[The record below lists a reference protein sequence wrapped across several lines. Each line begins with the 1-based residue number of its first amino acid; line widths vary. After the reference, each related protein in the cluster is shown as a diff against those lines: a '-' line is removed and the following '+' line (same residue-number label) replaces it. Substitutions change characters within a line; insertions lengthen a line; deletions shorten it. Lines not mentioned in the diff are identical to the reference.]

1 MSDRLFND
9 RDGAGKTIG
18 RKLEDRVNDPLG
30 FRTVIVK
37 DGDNEVMLRT
47 KGGRPELTVKKP
59 EPKAPITTC
68 VKSPLTEI
76 AFKYHATTAQTG
88 YRRWYGEPDPV
99 NPVTPA
105 APTYQYSS
113 DGLLCIEARKL
124 QKISFRDANNQPVDF
139 LFAEQPV
146 NPDTPAVDLPAVSAS
161 AAASTARFKFIEGKY
176 PDREWYPPERAD
188 IGWAFTSP
196 ATAVS
201 FFIKRVKSIK
211 FSVTDS
217 LHAALGAVLIK
228 WRFAFKDTAPL
239 PGTYPDTACA
249 NQNATEVSF
258 PGREFY
264 ASATDGNME
273 KLTLRTGLAEPYG
286 TSNIRLD
293 FKKPG
298 SFVAAVDPEGAT
310 GNTRP
315 ADKTKAIDLCEFAA
329 FGNPYHGLVWLSGSA
344 TFYKDSSRTTQWP
357 FSPAQPAWPVAIGSI
372 PLLLDTRYYNV
383 YGATTHEGIDNGH
396 PEDGSMLKDAILT
409 YGAWYIKDPDHAGWG
424 QLDDNEVL
432 YKDPDGSVW
441 VVLLTPIFNGLAEW
455 PLQTLT
461 LDLILQRRY
470 GVLGTNFDNT
480 ANYIGRAL
488 PSITVTIPGLNGVV
502 LDYFNDGRRF
512 RFSVGPSATDV
523 MCMVYHE
530 AADLEESTPNVPM
543 FGPATYG
550 DGTSYVGTT
559 PKHKLIGIQA
569 GILLTF
575 SGVGAVVASTGVDIG
590 DGVTADAKL
599 MFAPLTESRCYSY
612 HGRTV
617 PITGSLSSAV
627 NLTYANA
634 VCGGQSIDYISGGT
648 YPVSPV
654 ASTSTEFDAQAFT
667 RLDIIYRDGEWVE
680 VLGKL
685 THSQYGTT
693 STVQNVVNG
702 VASLA
707 GAPYCSGPNLLGL
720 GLALTPA
727 AYGEVVLTKYDS
739 RTAEII
745 IAGVTIA
752 SLKLI
757 RKTDTT
763 TSYTHTTH
771 IAPIGLLAI
780 SSVSTYPGTPAG
792 YEGVPVEQLNIGV
805 IGNQPR
811 EALSNFASRYR
822 YFQGMGN
829 TPWAY
834 CLNTHNRQL
843 AQNGEDVLALDK
855 LNKAGPTA
863 VAKMICRDT
872 VIDVPNDDLSFHY
885 DAASVWSYATKIGW
899 AYDYRTKEL
908 ITVPFGTVAYFI

>member
-37 DGDNEVMLRT
+37 DGENEIMLRT

-228 WRFAFKDTAPL
+228 WRFAFKDTIPL

-329 FGNPYHGLVWLSGSA
+329 FGNPYHGLVWAPISA
-344 TFYKDSSRTTQWP
+344 TPVFYHDSSRTTQWP
-357 FSPAQPAWPVAIGSI
+357 FTPSL
-372 PLLLDTRYYNV
+372 PLHGPGGDPWSGRTLDHRYYNV
-383 YGATTHEGIDNGH
+383 SGVDVFATDNIVTTGH
-396 PEDGSMLKDAILT
+396 PEEGALYRDAFMAFGT
-409 YGAWYIKDPDHAGWG
+409 WYVKDPDPAGWG
-424 QLDDNEVL
+424 QLNFDEAL
-432 YKDPDGSVW
+432 YKDPSGAVW
-441 VVLLTPIFNGLAEW
+441 VIGVQYGYSAVATFECTTTYSIVLR
-455 PLQTLT
+455 
-461 LDLILQRRY
+461 RRY
-470 GVLGTNFDNT
+470 GVLGTNFDNGNPIARTLVSGTIVTPDGFYYENTVVLKTIVAPNGNEFALVVREIVEGKLRNAVVVKLAGSGALLASSGVAVGDGIT
-480 ANYIGRAL
+480 ATTSEMSLPKKLTLPVYLEDPTIVTTGQIPNVTAVISPTESLHFDYVAL
-488 PSITVTIPGLNGVV
+488 LDIYWSDGWKLIQGAIKHTQPAHSITLGSSSLPAAWAKSSTLHKTMEIYCGGVMTASLTIVKKADSSGVITASGQSSATATPTFSSPGAPTGWDHRQFVNIGFRRVTYHPMSLSV
-502 LDYFNDGRRF
+502 FNDGNIMTWADHGFPPAAWAIAHGPGIDYLQCVYNSNLQRF
-512 RFSVGPSATDV
+512 DPYAHSLEDFMPLPSAKTK
-523 MCMVYHE
+523 MVLH
-530 AADLEESTPNVPM
+530 
-543 FGPATYG
+543 
-550 DGTSYVGTT
+550 
-559 PKHKLIGIQA
+559 
-569 GILLTF
+569 
-575 SGVGAVVASTGVDIG
+575 
-590 DGVTADAKL
+590 
-599 MFAPLTESRCYSY
+599 
-612 HGRTV
+612 
-617 PITGSLSSAV
+617 
-627 NLTYANA
+627 
-634 VCGGQSIDYISGGT
+634 
-648 YPVSPV
+648 
-654 ASTSTEFDAQAFT
+654 
-667 RLDIIYRDGEWVE
+667 
-680 VLGKL
+680 
-685 THSQYGTT
+685 
-693 STVQNVVNG
+693 G
-702 VASLA
+702 VAIEVSNLDVVETYSLA
-707 GAPYCSGPNLLGL
+707 DHWVYSA
-720 GLALTPA
+720 
-727 AYGEVVLTKYDS
+727 
-739 RTAEII
+739 
-745 IAGVTIA
+745 
-752 SLKLI
+752 
-757 RKTDTT
+757 
-763 TSYTHTTH
+763 
-771 IAPIGLLAI
+771 
-780 SSVSTYPGTPAG
+780 
-792 YEGVPVEQLNIGV
+792 
-805 IGNQPR
+805 
-811 EALSNFASRYR
+811 
-822 YFQGMGN
+822 
-829 TPWAY
+829 
-834 CLNTHNRQL
+834 
-843 AQNGEDVLALDK
+843 
-855 LNKAGPTA
+855 
-863 VAKMICRDT
+863 
-872 VIDVPNDDLSFHY
+872 
-885 DAASVWSYATKIGW
+885 KIGW